1 MIYDISM
8 TIHPKMTVYK
18 DKQEKLPIINQVN
31 SFEKDGNYESSI
43 TMNLHTGTHIDFPL
57 HMIETGNNSNT
68 ENLNILTGKAKVF
81 DFTHLNEK
89 ITYEDIKN
97 LQINE
102 NDFVIFKTKNSF
114 VEEFDYDFIYLAIDA
129 ANYLT
134 DKKIRGVGIDAL
146 GIERAQKNHPTHKI
160 LLSNNIIILEGLR
173 LKDIKEDLYELFCL
187 PLKIANVEALPVRAI
202 LIK

>member
-18 DKQEKLPIINQVN
+18 EKQEKLPIINQVN

-81 DFTHLNEK
+81 DLTHLNEK

-114 VEEFDYDFIYLAIDA
+114 VEEFEYDFIYLAIDA
-129 ANYLT
+129 ANYLA

-160 LLSNNIIILEGLR
+160 LLSDNIIILEGLR

>member
-18 DKQEKLPIINQVN
+18 EKQEKLPIINQVN

-81 DFTHLNEK
+81 DLTHLNEK

-129 ANYLT
+129 ANYLA

-160 LLSNNIIILEGLR
+160 LLSDNIIILEGLR

>member
-18 DKQEKLPIINQVN
+18 DKQEKFPIINQVN

-81 DFTHLNEK
+81 DLTHLNEK

-129 ANYLT
+129 ANYLA

-173 LKDIKEDLYELFCL
+173 LKDIQEDVYELFCL

>member
-8 TIHPKMTVYK
+8 TIHKKMMVYK
-18 DKQEKLPIINQVN
+18 NKEEKYPKIKQVN
-31 SFEKDGNYESSI
+31 FFEKEGNYESEL

-57 HMIETGNNSNT
+57 HMIKDAADSNT
-68 ENLNILTGKAKVF
+68 ESLDILTGKAKVF
-81 DFTHLNEK
+81 DVTYLKEK

-97 LQINE
+97 FQIE
-102 NDFVIFKTKNSF
+102 ADDFIIFKTKNSLS
-114 VEEFDYDFIYLAIDA
+114 EIFDYDFVYLEESSATYLA
-129 ANYLT
+129 N
-134 DKKIRGVGIDAL
+134 KKVRGVGIDAL
-146 GIERAQKNHPTHKI
+146 GIERAQEKHPTHKI

-173 LKDIKEDLYELFCL
+173 LNAVPEDTYELFCL